1 MYAMVRRYRMAT
13 GSMDDLMHKVDTQF
27 ADRLQEQLGILH
39 YQAIDTGDGTI
50 MTVTVFED
58 EDQCRRSETAAAG
71 VREGLAE
78 FLVEEIHALTGEVM
92 VSRASEKVLDPVHH
106 QAATSTR
113 YFTVGE
119 TSTLLAEEQ
128 Q

>member
-1 MYAMVRRYRMAT
+1 MYTMVRRYRMAT
-13 GSMDDLMHKVDTQF
+13 GSMGDLMHKVDMQF

-58 EDQCRRSETAAAG
+58 EDQCRRSEPAAAG

-78 FLVEEIHALTGEVM
+78 FRVEEIHALTGEVM
-92 VSRASEKVLDPVHH
+92 VSRASEMVLALVHH
-106 QAATSTR
+106 
-113 YFTVGE
+113 
-119 TSTLLAEEQ
+119 
-128 Q
+128 

>member
-1 MYAMVRRYRMAT
+1 MYTMVRRYMMAA

-58 EDQCRRSETAAAG
+58 EDQCRRSEAAAAG

-78 FLVEEIHALTGEVM
+78 FRVEEIDALMGEVM

-106 QAATSTR
+106 
-113 YFTVGE
+113 
-119 TSTLLAEEQ
+119 
-128 Q
+128 

>member
-58 EDQCRRSETAAAG
+58 EDQCRRSEPAAAG
-71 VREGLAE
+71 VREGLAD
-78 FLVEEIHALTGEVM
+78 FRVEEIHALTGEVR
-92 VSRASEKVLDPVHH
+92 VSRVSEKVLDPVHH
-106 QAATSTR
+106 
-113 YFTVGE
+113 
-119 TSTLLAEEQ
+119 
-128 Q
+128 

>member
-1 MYAMVRRYRMAT
+1 MYAMVRHYRIGA

-58 EDQCRRSETAAAG
+58 EEGYSRSETAAAG
-71 VREGLAE
+71 VREALAE
-78 FLVEEIHALTGEVM
+78 FRVEEIDALSGEVM
-92 VSRASEKVLDPVHH
+92 VSRASKKVLDPVHH
-106 QAATSTR
+106 
-113 YFTVGE
+113 
-119 TSTLLAEEQ
+119 
-128 Q
+128 

>member
-13 GSMDDLMHKVDTQF
+13 GSIDDLMHKVDTQF

-58 EDQCRRSETAAAG
+58 EERCRRSETAAAE
-71 VREGLAE
+71 VREALSE
-78 FLVEEIHALTGEVM
+78 FQVEEIDALTGEVM
-92 VSRASEKVLDPVHH
+92 VSRATERVLEPVHH
-106 QAATSTR
+106 
-113 YFTVGE
+113 
-119 TSTLLAEEQ
+119 
-128 Q
+128 